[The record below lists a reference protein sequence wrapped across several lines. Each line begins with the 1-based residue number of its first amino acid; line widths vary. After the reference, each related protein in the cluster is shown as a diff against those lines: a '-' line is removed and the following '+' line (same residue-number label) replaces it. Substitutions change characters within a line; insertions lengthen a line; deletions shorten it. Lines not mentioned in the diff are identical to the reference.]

1 MDEGFMFVLGMC
13 LGSLSMLFLMLRI
26 IIQMHERMEQNRWKR

>member
-13 LGSLSMLFLMLRI
+13 IGSLSMLFVMIRI
-26 IIQMHERMEQNRWKR
+26 IIQMHDRMEQNRWKR